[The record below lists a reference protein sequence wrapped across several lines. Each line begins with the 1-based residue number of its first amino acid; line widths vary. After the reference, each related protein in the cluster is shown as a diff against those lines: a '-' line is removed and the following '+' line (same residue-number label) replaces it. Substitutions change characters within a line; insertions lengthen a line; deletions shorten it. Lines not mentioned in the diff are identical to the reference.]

1 MAVASV
7 GNLNFDIYLK
17 TAGLPGLDEAVEA
30 LDFYTGGGGSAANFA
45 IAMARLG
52 LEVRFFG
59 AIGPDPL
66 GELSLR
72 ELRDEGVDISYV
84 KRVEGVRSGVV
95 VVLLQQDGARRMVA
109 FRGAN
114 LGLSPGD
121 LSVEKFAGVRHI
133 HLATGR
139 LELIAKAREVAS
151 GVGATVSID
160 GGTSLAKKGLD
171 AVRTAARG
179 ADVMFVNRVEARLL
193 AGTEDYLS
201 AAERLFRELSVG
213 EVVVTLGPGGALAYD
228 GRSFVYLD
236 AFRLEAVDTTGA
248 GDVFAA
254 AYVAMFL
261 KGRGLYER
269 LLFANAAAAIK
280 ITRRGA
286 RSSPKYG
293 EVVAFLESLGYKI

>member
-1 MAVASV
+1 
-7 GNLNFDIYLK
+7 
-17 TAGLPGLDEAVEA
+17 
-30 LDFYTGGGGSAANFA
+30 
-45 IAMARLG
+45 
-52 LEVRFFG
+52 
-59 AIGPDPL
+59 GPDPL

-72 ELRDEGVDISYV
+72 ELGDEGVDISYV
-84 KRVEGVRSGVV
+84 KKVEGARSGVV
-95 VVLLQQDGARRMVA
+95 VVLVQQDGAKRMVA

-114 LGLSPGD
+114 LGLAPGD
-121 LSVEKFAGVRHI
+121 LAVEKFAGVRHI

-139 LELIAKAREVAS
+139 LELVAKAREVARE
-151 GVGATVSID
+151 VGATLSID

-171 AVRTAARG
+171 AVKTVAG
-179 ADVMFVNRVEARLL
+179 GVDVMFVNRIEARLL
-193 AGTEDYLS
+193 AGTEDYRT
-201 AAERLFRELSVG
+201 AAERLFKELSLG

-228 GRSFVYLD
+228 GRNFVYLD

-248 GDVFAA
+248 GDVFAS

-286 RSSPKYG
+286 RSSPRYG
-293 EVVAFLESLGYKI
+293 EVAAFLESLGYKI